1 MYAGWRIRVVGLFRG
16 SKQKEKNARVG
27 KNFWNNT
34 AKDASRW
41 HPNHARSLQLIALR
55 TLFHLTIPIVP
66 GGCIRQISNACSW
79 PLPLRILNCE
89 PFTGANAG
97 LTQRSAPLFE
107 QNTFIGRDARV
118 RSYRLSKSKRQSPN
132 SRRRCCIPY
141 HLCGLSE
148 RNKPTFKHLYH
159 LLPPSAPDSVAA
171 PQL

>member
-1 MYAGWRIRVVGLFRG
+1 VGLFRE
-16 SKQKEKNARVG
+16 SKQKEKNARVWQE
-27 KNFWNNT
+27 FLEQHS
-34 AKDASRW
+34 KDASRW
-41 HPNHARSLQLIALR
+41 HLNRARSLQLIALR
-55 TLFHLTIPIVP
+55 ILFHFAIPIVP

-107 QNTFIGRDARV
+107 QNAFIGRDAYV
-118 RSYRLSKSKRQSPN
+118 RSCGLSKSKRQSPN